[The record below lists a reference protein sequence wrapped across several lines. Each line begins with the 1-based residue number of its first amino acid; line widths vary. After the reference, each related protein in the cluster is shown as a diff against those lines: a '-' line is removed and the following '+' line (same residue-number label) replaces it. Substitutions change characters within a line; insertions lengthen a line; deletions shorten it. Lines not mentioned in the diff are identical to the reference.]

1 VQMNWSVDRHTT
13 LFAEYLH
20 FFPGAF
26 VKQSTPGRAINY
38 ATWWLEF
45 RF

>member
-1 VQMNWSVDRHTT
+1 VNRHTT

-26 VKQSTPGRAINY
+26 VQQSTPGRSINY
-38 ATWWLEF
+38 ATWWLEL